1 MTKLF
6 SNINIIYNKGLDF
19 ISLHRK
25 IWIIIF
31 LFSVL
36 SVIDIPLYDVLNLNI
51 FVIVSFLFFIG
62 FLKSVIFLCLYFVF
76 NRFKFTKI
84 VFWILL
90 FFFFLFSIINSLSF
104 FLYGFGISRKLV
116 IILLQSNVSEILQ
129 FLPGL
134 FNNLID
140 SNLIIVLLVVSIVLF
155 VIRYVPDKIIRSV
168 INICMPLSIIFFVA
182 WSFYFDIGRKN
193 IFMSIRVP
201 LFVYEAIRSQNALE
215 EQIIKKRTLPDP
227 QTVFSSHKAAN
238 IVMVL
243 GESASRAHHSIYGYP
258 ITTTPNLYTLRDS
271 LFIFDDVIGTAANTA
286 DNMERI
292 LSFKKDTDSDEWYHY
307 PLLVDLFRKAGYKF
321 FWLSNQERSGFWS
334 NSSGAMASSADV
346 IKYVGNEVSEDILLL
361 KYDEVLLSEMYSAL
375 SDTAKYK
382 FITLHLLGSH
392 CDYKMRYPKSRALF
406 DAQNIMAFNKNKWVT
421 DTKAQIIAEYDNSIL
436 YTDSIL
442 NEIIKTASVQQ
453 TPTIVLYFSDHGE
466 NVYDNRDFI
475 GRDINFID
483 VPFIIYVN
491 REYANLN
498 PNDCNRL
505 ERALYYPITTA
516 NIIYALMT
524 LTGTKYDKYYDAKN
538 DFLSDDFVIRQRWA
552 DDRPIK

>member
-1 MTKLF
+1 
-6 SNINIIYNKGLDF
+6 
-19 ISLHRK
+19 
-25 IWIIIF
+25 
-31 LFSVL
+31 
-36 SVIDIPLYDVLNLNI
+36 
-51 FVIVSFLFFIG
+51 
-62 FLKSVIFLCLYFVF
+62 
-76 NRFKFTKI
+76 
-84 VFWILL
+84 
-90 FFFFLFSIINSLSF
+90 
-104 FLYGFGISRKLV
+104 
-116 IILLQSNVSEILQ
+116 
-129 FLPGL
+129 
-134 FNNLID
+134 
-140 SNLIIVLLVVSIVLF
+140 
-155 VIRYVPDKIIRSV
+155 
-168 INICMPLSIIFFVA
+168 MPLSIIFFVA